1 MPAEYLNELNMKCV
15 KKKKRKRMVSTFLA
29 WEFEKMVMS
38 SSEIEKTVAGMCL
51 GKGGPG
57 VHVAQ
62 FKFENSIINSSDDFK
77 K

>member
-1 MPAEYLNELNMKCV
+1 
-15 KKKKRKRMVSTFLA
+15 
-29 WEFEKMVMS
+29 MS